1 VTTAYLT
8 PGVYIEEVPAEGPI
22 QPVGTSTPAFIGP
35 APLGAVNAPTFVTSF
50 DQFRQIYG
58 TDSVDGFYLWYAVR
72 GFFEN
77 GGAHAWVVR
86 ASSGRPAHLDLM
98 NTAPSGTDVALVV
111 ESRAL
116 GHPAPDIT
124 VKVDPSS
131 LAAAKAFLPN
141 FQIVKAVGDTIQLVA
156 TPSLSAS
163 EAAAR
168 FRIGDKIRLDEGA
181 TNDEAVVAN
190 MAGDLLVL
198 DQPLGNTYGA
208 GATVRLADLAV
219 GDTVIRLDSQGAKLG
234 AGSIVDIAQD
244 ATTETAIV
252 SSVAA
257 ERIDPTTVTYRVTL
271 TQPGLANA
279 YLRDPGEEIDVTS
292 REFTL
297 TVAQDGSLETRA
309 NMSMAPANPRYV
321 GTVLGQQ
328 PFTLVDVH
336 EPTIPSIAPAV
347 QRQPAQLV
355 ATPLEDGV
363 ADDPAAL
370 TLADYEA
377 ALDRLRTVDDVNFV
391 VTPDSQDVAV
401 QLAVQEHCIS
411 LHDRVA
417 ILDAPQGVTPLG
429 PGANVVD
436 LAGLLATE
444 EAMSTIYYPWVDLV
458 RPADGKV
465 IAGPPSGHVAGVW
478 ARADAERGV
487 HKAPANYLLN
497 GVVGVT
503 TAIDDATQGPL
514 NESGVNVLRVFPGQ
528 GRPIVWGARTL
539 VSPKN
544 QPPTKYINVRRLL
557 LFLEEAIEEGCRW
570 AVFEPN
576 NEALWQKL
584 KRSISD
590 FLTAVWRDGALFGAK
605 AEQAFYVKIDETN
618 NPPSDRASGKLNIE
632 IGVNVAFPAEFII
645 VRIGLTAA
653 SATVSET

>member
-8 PGVYIEEVPAEGPI
+8 PGVYMEEVPAEGPI

-35 APLGAVNAPTFVTSF
+35 ASLGTVNVPTFVTTF
-50 DQFRQIYG
+50 DQFRQIFG
-58 TDSVDGFYLWYAVR
+58 VDPMDGFYLWYAVR

-77 GGAHAWVVR
+77 GGGHAWIVR
-86 ASSGRPAHLDLM
+86 SSSGRPAHLDLM
-98 NTAPSGTDVALVV
+98 NGAPSGTDVALVI

-124 VKVDPSS
+124 VQVDSSS
-131 LAAAKAFLPN
+131 LASAKAFMQT
-141 FQIVKAVGDTIQLVA
+141 FQIVKAVGDTIQLAA

-168 FRIGDKIRLDEGA
+168 FRIGDKVHVEEGA
-181 TNDEAVVAN
+181 TSEQGVVASR
-190 MAGDLLVL
+190 AGDLLVL
-198 DQPLGNTYGA
+198 DHSLTNSFTA
-208 GATVRLADLAV
+208 SATVRLADLAA
-219 GDTVIRLDSQGAKLG
+219 GDVVIRLDADAAKLG
-234 AGSIVDIAQD
+234 AGSIVDIKQD

-257 ERIDPTTVTYRVTL
+257 ERIDPATVTYRVTL
-271 TQPGLANA
+271 TQPGLANG
-279 YLRDPGEEIDVTS
+279 YLRDGSKEIDVTS

-297 TVAQDGSLETRA
+297 TVAQGGSVQTRA
-309 NMSMAPANPRYV
+309 NLSMAPANPRYV

-336 EPTIPSIAPAV
+336 EPAIPSTAPPI
-347 QRQPAQLV
+347 QRQPAQLA
-355 ATPLEDGV
+355 ATALDDGQ

-370 TLADYEA
+370 TLADYET
-377 ALDRLRTVDDVNFV
+377 ALDTLRTVDDVNFV
-391 VTPDSQDVAV
+391 VTPDSQDVAI

-417 ILDAPQGVTPLG
+417 IFDPPQGVTPLG
-429 PGANVVD
+429 PGANLVD
-436 LAGLLATE
+436 LAGLLATQ
-444 EAMSTIYYPWVDLV
+444 EAMSTIYYPWIELV
-458 RPADGKV
+458 RPADGKL
-465 IAGPPSGHVAGVW
+465 IAVPPSGHVAGVW

-503 TAIDDATQGPL
+503 TLIDDATQGPL

-528 GRPIVWGARTL
+528 GRPVIWGARTL
-539 VSPKN
+539 VFPKN
-544 QPPTKYINVRRLL
+544 EPPTKYINHRRLL
-557 LFLEEAIEEGCRW
+557 LFLEESIEEGIRW

-576 NEALWQKL
+576 NEVLWQKL
-584 KRSISD
+584 KRVITA

-605 AEQAFYVKIDETN
+605 VEEAFYVKIDETN
-618 NPPSDRASGKLNIE
+618 NTADDRASGRLNAE
-632 IGVNVAFPAEFII
+632 IGLNVAFPAEFIV
-645 VRIGLTAA
+645 VRIGLWQGGST
-653 SATVSET
+653 TTET